1 MKKLVS
7 LLLAAVMLLFLC
19 SFASA
24 EEKYVAEE
32 VSIALGYDVS
42 DLAPWSSATSGRLN
56 LMPTLYEYMAYYDS
70 SEECGMGG
78 ILMQSFEKVDDR
90 TSRITI
96 YDYIYDS
103 AGNHMTAS
111 DIAFCFN
118 TWKENGKSVKCKLL
132 ESAVAIS
139 DYTVEITLTTDAVG
153 ELENM
158 MCGLIP
164 IVTQAAYEASGDGM
178 IENVVSTSPYK
189 LVEYVSGS
197 RIVAEKRDDYW
208 QTDASKIMP
217 VSQANVKKITWNII
231 GEPSQMAINLE
242 TNAVDITTALAYSEA
257 QRFMEGGASA
267 AGHKVFSAVSGNFWW
282 LTFNCSEGGM
292 FENNQALRQAICYGI
307 DTQGVIDGVLF
318 GEGNT
323 MSAYGNRI
331 CVDYNTAWDSEP
343 YYEFDLAKAQELL
356 AQSGFDTSRTIR
368 IMCPSTDTDKKTV
381 QVLQAYLMQLGLKA
395 ELCIYDSA
403 LFQSYKTDASQWDIM
418 VDSKQSVD
426 YVTALASTLNAET
439 PAMNFVQDDKLQEMV
454 TSIVVVNG
462 HTTEA
467 INEYMEYVKDQ
478 AYVYALFVP
487 YNFVAAED
495 AIEEAFLNFK
505 GWLVPGACTYSEN
518 FVR

>member
-1 MKKLVS
+1 
-7 LLLAAVMLLFLC
+7 
-19 SFASA
+19 
-24 EEKYVAEE
+24 
-32 VSIALGYDVS
+32 
-42 DLAPWSSATSGRLN
+42 
-56 LMPTLYEYMAYYDS
+56 
-70 SEECGMGG
+70 
-78 ILMQSFEKVDDR
+78 
-90 TSRITI
+90 
-96 YDYIYDS
+96 
-103 AGNHMTAS
+103 
-111 DIAFCFN
+111 
-118 TWKENGKSVKCKLL
+118 
-132 ESAVAIS
+132 
-139 DYTVEITLTTDAVG
+139 
-153 ELENM
+153 
-158 MCGLIP
+158 
-164 IVTQAAYEASGDGM
+164 
-178 IENVVSTSPYK
+178 
-189 LVEYVSGS
+189 
-197 RIVAEKRDDYW
+197 
-208 QTDASKIMP
+208 
-217 VSQANVKKITWNII
+217 
-231 GEPSQMAINLE
+231 
-242 TNAVDITTALAYSEA
+242 
-257 QRFMEGGASA
+257 
-267 AGHKVFSAVSGNFWW
+267 
-282 LTFNCSEGGM
+282 M

-323 MSAYGNRI
+323 MNAYGNRI

-381 QVLQAYLMQLGLKA
+381 QVLQAYLMQLGLQA

-418 VDSKQSVD
+418 VDSRQSVD

-439 PAMNFVQDDKLQEMV
+439 PAMNFVKDDKLQEMV

-487 YNFVAAED
+487 YNFFAAED
-495 AIEEAFLNFK
+495 TIEEAFLNFK